1 MAGGGGS
8 VGKQG
13 KLRDWGTVAREY
25 MKMAR
30 KTSLPGRPAPSSAGM
45 CVGGEDG
52 RCMPV
57 WGAKTFEALVYDVEN
72 RRHVEGCKGLCSVQS
87 IYIIE
92 KPGIMDSVSSLSMLN

>member
-1 MAGGGGS
+1 
-8 VGKQG
+8 
-13 KLRDWGTVAREY
+13 
-25 MKMAR
+25 
-30 KTSLPGRPAPSSAGM
+30 
-45 CVGGEDG
+45 
-52 RCMPV
+52 MPV